1 MRSGRVRSIP
11 NTSHGTRSSN
21 TETGIGHRDGHG
33 MAIGSIH
40 AYMSKVTTVKHHR
53 PQARWTD
60 ACGTPH
66 RRQSKSEGR
75 GVPGSSHFGEE
86 YDGGSATCP
95 ASTTAFWRGHS

>member
-11 NTSHGTRSSN
+11 NTSHGTLSSN

-40 AYMSKVTTVKHHR
+40 AYMSKVANVKHYR

-60 ACGTPH
+60 GCGTPH
-66 RRQSKSEGR
+66 RRESNWFRFESEGR
-75 GVPGSSHFGEE
+75 GVPGSSHLGRNTP
-86 YDGGSATCP
+86 DA
-95 ASTTAFWRGHS
+95 RRRV